1 MEKEIR
7 TSFKYA
13 NTTLK
18 IWSDL
23 HERFEK
29 ESAPIAYEL
38 KNQLIDIRQDG
49 TSIFAYN
56 PKFDLYGMRS
66 CRFFPHL
73 NALLYRNPISRRGC
87 LPHQHPMP
95 RTTMQNPRTRM
106 TTTHRT
112 TTIRFISTRPTP
124 RQMQVNNA
132 LSDKNDTY
140 WAQEMEN
147 FLLAKNNF
155 GLVDRTIE
163 KPSKTSKDYM
173 TWIRDENLV
182 RLPVPHF
189 HKNWT
194 WF

>member
-1 MEKEIR
+1 MRCDDMVKSWLTTTMEKEIR

-73 NALLYRNPISRRGC
+73 NALVIG
-87 LPHQHPMP
+87 
-95 RTTMQNPRTRM
+95 
-106 TTTHRT
+106 
-112 TTIRFISTRPTP
+112 
-124 RQMQVNNA
+124 V
-132 LSDKNDTY
+132 
-140 WAQEMEN
+140 
-147 FLLAKNNF
+147 
-155 GLVDRTIE
+155 LV
-163 KPSKTSKDYM
+163 TSKSDF
-173 TWIRDENLV
+173 LV
-182 RLPVPHF
+182 SLSFLSYFSVF
-189 HKNWT
+189 
-194 WF
+194 FLS